1 MRYLGPDQESS
12 GHRIY
17 DSQNKK
23 VLIERNVVFLKQEE
37 PAKEQTTVEFEMPQ
51 EIAPEEL
58 GNRSRKPTRRAQGL
72 EFDDTIAIASAQG
85 DPMNYKE
92 AMADKDRE
100 HWIDAMYE
108 EIGKLEAR
116 NSWSYEKPPLG
127 ANIVG
132 TRFVYARKRD
142 AQGNVTRFR
151 GRMVAQGF
159 SQKEGIDYYWDDTFS
174 PVARME
180 SARLLCALAA
190 KYDWEL
196 HQMDVKSAFLYG
208 KLEPGEDIYLRP
220 PQGIQLK
227 GIKPGEMLKLH
238 VCIYGLKQ
246 AARRWYKTYMT
257 IL

>member
-1 MRYLGPDQESS
+1 
-12 GHRIY
+12 
-17 DSQNKK
+17 
-23 VLIERNVVFLKQEE
+23 
-37 PAKEQTTVEFEMPQ
+37 MPQ
-51 EIAPEEL
+51 EIASEEL

-72 EFDDTIAIASAQG
+72 EYDDTIAIASAQG

-180 SARLLCALAA
+180 SA
-190 KYDWEL
+190 
-196 HQMDVKSAFLYG
+196 
-208 KLEPGEDIYLRP
+208 
-220 PQGIQLK
+220 
-227 GIKPGEMLKLH
+227 
-238 VCIYGLKQ
+238 
-246 AARRWYKTYMT
+246 
-257 IL
+257 